1 MDSKSTMSYKVQ
13 EFTSVFMLME
23 SFMDIDF

>member
-13 EFTSVFMLME
+13 EFASVFMLME